1 MKSLLTLSVFFVAAI
16 SGAQS
21 TTTSKTT
28 KITAPT
34 ATQAPQ
40 ASAAAGTA
48 TGTAAP
54 TTTPTQTC
62 NKLVEA
68 AKSNNYESMAGLVMT
83 HEHGKG
89 HGKKD
94 GMKKPSKA
102 KFDKMHAEYMSEIKD
117 VTCGNEMVAG
127 DRAVVTAEST
137 TQKRLIPFVQ
147 ADGQWKFDMKTY
159 RSFYAGDAKDA
170 KKSM

>member
-1 MKSLLTLSVFFVAAI
+1 MKSLLTLSVFFLAVI
-16 SGAQS
+16 SGAQT
-21 TTTSKTT
+21 TTTSKTN
-28 KITAPT
+28 KITTPT

-40 ASAAAGTA
+40 ASAAASS
-48 TGTAAP
+48 
-54 TTTPTQTC
+54 TTPTQTC

-83 HEHGKG
+83 PEHGKG
-89 HGKKD
+89 HGKMD

-102 KFDKMHAEYMSEIKD
+102 KFDKMHTAYMSEIKD

-159 RSFYAGDAKDA
+159 RSFYAGEVKDH